1 MILTGVPNIA
11 GRQLPSVKLPQK
23 TLLVMEWSAHA
34 PLSWHKSKTGRENSP
49 FYCDAQSVVAFVDG
63 HVSFSKIY
71 YDGYNAAYTRDPI
84 GGYDYKYSGD

>member
-1 MILTGVPNIA
+1 MPRDRPDA
-11 GRQLPSVKLPQK
+11 C
-23 TLLVMEWSAHA
+23 
-34 PLSWHKSKTGRENSP
+34 RERG
-49 FYCDAQSVVAFVDG
+49 FARRDQHLKACDAQSVVAFVDG